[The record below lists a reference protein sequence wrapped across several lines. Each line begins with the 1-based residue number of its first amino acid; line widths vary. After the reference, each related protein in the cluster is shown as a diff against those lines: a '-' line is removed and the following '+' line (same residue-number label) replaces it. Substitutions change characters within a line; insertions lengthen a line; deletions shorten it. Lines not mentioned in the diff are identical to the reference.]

1 MGLKDAPFDS
11 AIHQAKIEI
20 DGEGAEEATGVTG
33 KVIYK
38 LLGTLVIKPDPIYF
52 HCDHPFIFMIND
64 RVSHEVL
71 FAGVYRGPAAAAQ

>member
-20 DGEGAEEATGVTG
+20 DGEGAEERTGVTVFKMCG
-33 KVIYK
+33 S
-38 LLGTLVIKPDPIYF
+38 LVIQPHPIYF
-52 HCDHPFIFMIND
+52 ICDHPFIFMIND

>member
-20 DGEGAEEATGVTG
+20 DGEGAEEATGVL
-33 KVIYK
+33 VYK
-38 LLGTLVIKPDPIYF
+38 LRGARVIKPKPIYLI
-52 HCDHPFIFMIND
+52 CDHPFIFMIND